1 MRFRKLVATWAA
13 ASLSLSALATTAS
26 AGSVLFDS
34 LGGVISSGAYAGWID
49 PVISG
54 TFHTEAAPAH
64 VDIAL
69 LLRDY
74 FPEFDEPGD
83 TYTVSLDGGIP
94 LSDLSFDPIGGL
106 NYADGSSVDFQG
118 PVIESATFALTGL
131 PTAWTVKHY
140 DQFASVALNPNSL
153 YWIEVSVHSASEESV
168 IEWGTT
174 ADISGPDV
182 AGNYSAWSLTDDG
195 FFRNKGIDP
204 FAFDSALQME
214 VDVVPEPSTWGM
226 MLVGFAGLG
235 YAGYRRAKE
244 PRAA

>member
-1 MRFRKLVATWAA
+1 
-13 ASLSLSALATTAS
+13 
-26 AGSVLFDS
+26 
-34 LGGVISSGAYAGWID
+34 
-49 PVISG
+49 
-54 TFHTEAAPAH
+54 
-64 VDIAL
+64 VDVAL
-69 LLRDY
+69 LLRDR
-74 FPEFDEPGD
+74 FPDFGEPGD

-106 NYADGSSVDFQG
+106 NYANGSSVDFQG

-174 ADISGPDV
+174 DDISGPDV

-204 FAFDSALQME
+204 FAFDSAVQME
-214 VDVVPEPSTWGM
+214 VDVVPEPSTWAM
-226 MLVGFAGLG
+226 MLLGFAGLG
-235 YAGYRRAKE
+235 LARRHGSRKT
-244 PRAA
+244 AAHAA